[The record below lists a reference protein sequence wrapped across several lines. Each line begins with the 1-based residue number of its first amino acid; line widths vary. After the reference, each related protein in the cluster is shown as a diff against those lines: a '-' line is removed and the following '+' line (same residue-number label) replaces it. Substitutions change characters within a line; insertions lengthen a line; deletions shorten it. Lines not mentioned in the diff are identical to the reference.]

1 MTRSGSRQTSL
12 TGRVGTRRTGLLPLW
27 PHQWAWWCLWLVL
40 SFQVDIYWK
49 GLQQVGE
56 MWIQGCACLL
66 RRHGLSEG
74 PALGEGPQRSHR
86 ALLGRLK
93 SQLKGV
99 ESARQSWSF
108 IVFQETHG
116 LHVHIFTH
124 KQFC

>member
-1 MTRSGSRQTSL
+1 MGPIHGFTSSSKAQISL
-12 TGRVGTRRTGLLPLW
+12 CSAASAAAAKS
-27 PHQWAWWCLWLVL
+27 HQSCPTLCRDL
-40 SFQVDIYWK
+40 SKD
-49 GLQQVGE
+49 E

-66 RRHGLSEG
+66 RHHGLSEG

-86 ALLGRLK
+86 VLLGRLK